1 MTDVW
6 CRNVGIRRLL
16 RVSLLRGLFHLRWLG
31 IGWRASVAL
40 HDAVHK
46 LITGRPSPWNKDG
59 LIPVGDPTP
68 TEKLNLASGDWVQ
81 VKSHEEVR
89 RTTTKENFNRGMR
102 FDVEM
107 VPFCGRTFKVDRKVE
122 RLIDERTG
130 KMLVMKSPCIVLD
143 GVVCGAEYSD
153 RRLFCPRQISPYFR
167 EIWLRR
173 APADV
178 KGSAKAKPSGGG

>member
-1 MTDVW
+1 M
-6 CRNVGIRRLL
+6 RRLP
-16 RVSLLRGLFHLRWLG
+16 RGY
-31 IGWRASVAL
+31 RASIAL

-46 LITGRPSPWNKDG
+46 LITGRPSPYNKDG

-68 TEKLNLASGDWVQ
+68 TETLNLASGDLVQ
-81 VKSHEEVR
+81 VKSHEEIR
-89 RTTTKENFNRGMR
+89 RTTTEQNFNRGMR

-153 RRLFCPRQISPYFR
+153 RRLFCPRQIPPYFR

-173 APADV
+173 ASAGA
-178 KGSAKAKPSGGG
+178 KGIAEVTPSGGEGVFQRHNRFSPIRPDGT